1 MADTHN
7 LVTNTAFNTKT
18 VEVEHKKQI
27 PDILIKFQI
36 LGDYLVIF
44 FLIKKIEEGEKKFL
58 IMLNIL
64 PLLSLI
70 IFLVKYLM
78 KIATN
83 IDLANVEQTAI
94 ENDNNKKIEVS
105 ETYDFEGVYWVY
117 WVHRTVWQRKLHMK
131 T

>member
-117 WVHRTVWQRKLHMK
+117 WVHRTIWQRKLHMK

>member
-27 PDILIKFQI
+27 PDILRKFQI
-36 LGDYLVIF
+36 LGDSLVIF
-44 FLIKKIEEGEKKFL
+44 FLIKKNEEGEKKFL

>member
-1 MADTHN
+1 MTDTHN

-70 IFLVKYLM
+70 NFLVKYLM
-78 KIATN
+78 KN
-83 IDLANVEQTAI
+83 
-94 ENDNNKKIEVS
+94 
-105 ETYDFEGVYWVY
+105 
-117 WVHRTVWQRKLHMK
+117 
-131 T
+131 